1 MEQKAQGF
9 LSFVP
14 FVPFAAALL
23 MSTRHLI
30 LVPGIMCDVT
40 VWEHQ
45 ARDLRD
51 LADITIPDHGSLDS
65 LPAMAEAILKRAPE
79 RFALAG
85 HSMGGR
91 VAFEVFRQA
100 PERVMGLALLDT
112 AHAPRRAGP
121 EGEQE
126 AAQRN
131 RLLEKAR
138 KEGMR
143 AMGAEWVQRMVHPD
157 RLSDTALIDAILEMI
172 ARKTPDIFAA
182 QIRAL
187 LERPAA
193 TALLPQIRCP
203 TLVLCGRE
211 DSWSDLAGH
220 EEMASLITQARLA
233 AIEQCGH
240 MSTMERP
247 VEVTA
252 ALREWLTSL

>member
-1 MEQKAQGF
+1 
-9 LSFVP
+9 
-14 FVPFAAALL
+14 
-23 MSTRHLI
+23 MSNPHLI
-30 LVPGIMCDVT
+30 LVPGIMCDAA

-45 ARDLRD
+45 APNLRD
-51 LADITIPDHGSLDS
+51 LVDITIPDHGSLDS
-65 LPAMAEAILKRAPE
+65 LPAMGQAILKRAPE

-100 PERVMGLALLDT
+100 PQRVIRLALLDT
-112 AHAPRRAGP
+112 ACVPRRAGE
-121 EGEQE
+121 EGEEE
-126 AAQRN
+126 AAQRY

-157 RLSDTALIDAILEMI
+157 RLSDSQLINAILEMI

-182 QIRAL
+182 QIKAL
-187 LERPAA
+187 LERPDA
-193 TALLPQIRCP
+193 TAVLPQIRCP

-211 DSWSDLAGH
+211 DSWSVLAGH
-220 EEMASLITQARLA
+220 EKMASLIPNSRLVI
-233 AIEQCGH
+233 IEHCGH

-247 VEVTA
+247 VEVSA
-252 ALREWLTSL
+252 AMRDWFTSL